1 MTKWGPAIAEGI
13 CNGIINSANP
23 FNVILI
29 PYYKAML
36 IAEVTGLTLNESYH
50 FVRHLHYKATGQQAA
65 ADDELAKCIAPL
77 QGLTQVWNTID
88 DSAKVEMVSQV
99 ITEIVFGNKITKLSD
114 KFYTAI
120 LDHAK
125 KIGAAKPIID
135 NAQKLL
141 SGTQADMMRNFVDQ
155 NFAKNKQMQ
164 VLMDKAKKLLT
175 EDTLKEL
182 RCEASK
188 LAKKYGLD
196 LNDLNKQIE
205 QACEGAKDITHIKRK
220 FKTNGINIEMKTGHS
235 YYRQHL
241 KGGDLR
247 KICSLNGIEDAVIE
261 QALAGDT
268 LKKILTTGY
277 LKETFDFMGEKIEYE
292 IKKVPGKIPGMD
304 FISIDY
310 YPKS

>member
-1 MTKWGPAIAEGI
+1 
-13 CNGIINSANP
+13 
-23 FNVILI
+23 
-29 PYYKAML
+29 
-36 IAEVTGLTLNESYH
+36 
-50 FVRHLHYKATGQQAA
+50 
-65 ADDELAKCIAPL
+65 
-77 QGLTQVWNTID
+77 
-88 DSAKVEMVSQV
+88 
-99 ITEIVFGNKITKLSD
+99 
-114 KFYTAI
+114 
-120 LDHAK
+120 
-125 KIGAAKPIID
+125 
-135 NAQKLL
+135 
-141 SGTQADMMRNFVDQ
+141 
-155 NFAKNKQMQ
+155 MQ